1 MNDEIESELKN
12 RMILAG
18 LSIELPVAYPNVEF
32 TPPDDGSGFIDFQ
45 IVWADNRVIGLK
57 GQTEQRGRLIMVLAM
72 PLNRGSLSSAS
83 LAREIAAVYPANL
96 TILLPTGGYVRIE
109 DRPSIRTGYR
119 DGLYWRTPIVAK
131 FQSMQA

>member
-12 RMILAG
+12 RMILSG
-18 LSIELPVAYPNVEF
+18 LSVPLPVAYPNVEF
-32 TPPDDGSGFIDFQ
+32 VPPEDGSGFIDFQ
-45 IVWADNRVIGLK
+45 ITWAENRSIGLK

-72 PLNRGSLSSAS
+72 PLNQGSLLSSG
-83 LAREIAAVYPANL
+83 LAREIAAIYPANL
-96 TILLPTGGYVRIE
+96 IIPLPTGGNVRIE

-119 DGLYWRTPIVAK
+119 DGLYWRTPVVAK